1 MRSGPDQPPSLWSS
15 REIDEC
21 FGRWIRKGECGRNE
35 ENNYLVL
42 MIGSLGGQGVPTIC
56 PFLSDRDKD
65 KSEHFIHIFIY

>member
-1 MRSGPDQPPSLWSS
+1 MSVL
-15 REIDEC
+15 E
-21 FGRWIRKGECGRNE
+21 RWIRWGECGRNE

-65 KSEHFIHIFIY
+65 KSKHFIHIFIYLIKYALTVVTGS